1 MEGGPAPRMR
11 RTGPPGVSQS
21 SREAGTLL
29 QAANIHRGFSW
40 LSVVDTSGQ
49 PTEIPALDFTLPKGE
64 GVGVGGTLTQNNPGH
79 STVC

>member
-11 RTGPPGVSQS
+11 RIGPSGVSRT
-21 SREAGTLL
+21 SREAGTVL
-29 QAANIHRGFSW
+29 QAAHMLRGFSW

-49 PTEIPALDFTLPKGE
+49 PTEIPVLDLLSPGE
-64 GVGVGGTLTQNNPGH
+64 GVGVGGTLPHNNPGH